1 MQASRDLASLQ
12 NVKRIMKHDATI
24 VDRRVD
30 VSEMMSIMNCFDI
43 CIGMRLHTLIYA
55 VVNAVP
61 LIGLVYDPKISSFM
75 EYTKQT
81 RYLNVEDACAEKI
94 IEILDECVEN
104 YDKIKTSL
112 EESYTEL
119 NEKAR
124 LNGKL
129 AIELYEKGSVE
140 L

>member
-1 MQASRDLASLQ
+1 
-12 NVKRIMKHDATI
+12 
-24 VDRRVD
+24 
-30 VSEMMSIMNCFDI
+30 
-43 CIGMRLHTLIYA
+43 MRLHTLIYA

-104 YDKIKTSL
+104 YDKIKISL